1 MPTTS
6 ATRSPAKART
16 SAASKTRASNS
27 AGTKAPARPRRPDAV
42 TLLKADH
49 AEVKKLFK
57 AYQKLADNNAEA
69 GERQAM
75 AEQICTL
82 LTVHAQIEEEI
93 FYPAAR
99 EVLGDEADLVD
110 EADVEHASAKD
121 LVAQIQSGQPDDAH
135 YNARVKVLGEYIEHH
150 VQEEEGEMFS
160 KVKDAGLDTKA
171 VGQQLAE
178 RKEELMA
185 SARRS

>member
-1 MPTTS
+1 MSTS
-6 ATRSPAKART
+6 STSRSSAKPG
-16 SAASKTRASNS
+16 ASNAAAPKTTAS
-27 AGTKAPARPRRPDAV
+27 SGSTTPARPRRPDAV

-49 AEVKKLFK
+49 SEVKKLFK
-57 AYQKLADNNAEA
+57 AYQKLVNKDADA
-69 GERQAM
+69 GERQAA
-75 AEQICTL
+75 AEQICML

-99 EVLGDEADLVD
+99 EVLGDEVDLVD

-121 LVAQIQSGQPDDAH
+121 LIAQIQSGQPDDDH
-135 YNARVKVLGEYIEHH
+135 YDARVKVLGEYIEHH
-150 VQEEEGEMFS
+150 VQEEEGEMFP

-185 SARRS
+185 TAKA

>member
-1 MPTTS
+1 M
-6 ATRSPAKART
+6 
-16 SAASKTRASNS
+16 
-27 AGTKAPARPRRPDAV
+27 APARPRRPDAV

-57 AYQKLADNNAEA
+57 AYQKLVNKDADA
-69 GERQAM
+69 GERQAT
-75 AEQICTL
+75 AEQICML

-99 EVLGDEADLVD
+99 EVLGDEVDLVD

-121 LVAQIQSGQPDDAH
+121 LIAQIQSGQPDDDH
-135 YNARVKVLGEYIEHH
+135 YDARVKVLGEYIEHH
-150 VQEEEGEMFS
+150 VQEEEGEMFP

-185 SARRS
+185 TAKA

>member
-1 MPTTS
+1 MPTPS
-6 ATRSPAKART
+6 AKASTKSTASRTSPAGGAV
-16 SAASKTRASNS
+16 S
-27 AGTKAPARPRRPDAV
+27 ARPRRPDAL

-57 AYQKLADNNAEA
+57 AYNKLADKDAEA
-69 GERQAM
+69 TERQAL
-75 AEQICTL
+75 AEQICKM

-121 LVAQIQSGQPDDAH
+121 LIAQIQSGKPDEDH
-135 YNARVKVLGEYIEHH
+135 YNAKVKVLGEYIDHH
-150 VQEEEGEMFS
+150 VQEEESEMFP
-160 KVKDAGLDTKA
+160 KVKEAGLDTKS
-171 VGQQLAE
+171 VGQQLSD
-178 RKEELMA
+178 RKQDLLTTA
-185 SARRS
+185 GL